1 MWRWLRRPVV
11 SLSGDSE
18 NPYGNAPGR
27 VSHPFRDPEVRTITI
42 RERAGVFGADA
53 RGRR

>member
-1 MWRWLRRPVV
+1 MEVAQAAGGVAVR
-11 SLSGDSE
+11 DSE

-27 VSHPFRDPEVRTITI
+27 VSRPFRDPEVRTITI